1 MAEKNDEFTENKD
14 ELSENKDEL
23 SENKDELS
31 ENKNELS
38 ENKNELSENDDDT
51 KKIFSFIANKLMTFY
66 KKEAAEKAKLHSI
79 QKVEA
84 WLDTL

>member
-1 MAEKNDEFTENKD
+1 MAEKNDEFTKNKDEFTENKD
-14 ELSENKDEL
+14 EFTENKD
-23 SENKDELS
+23 
-31 ENKNELS
+31 
-38 ENKNELSENDDDT
+38 ELSENDDDT